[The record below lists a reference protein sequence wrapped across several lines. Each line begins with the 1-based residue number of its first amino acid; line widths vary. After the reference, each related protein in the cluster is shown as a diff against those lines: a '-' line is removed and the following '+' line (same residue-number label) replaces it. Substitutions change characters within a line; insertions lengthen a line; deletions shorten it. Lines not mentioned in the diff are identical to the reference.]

1 MVQQIDCIDYSYPG
15 VPLRKKQMT
24 KQHKADLAILGI
36 TVVWGSTFILMKNIT
51 DDIPAYSFLALRF
64 LVAAAVMAAVFHR
77 KLKSIDIRTIWRGS
91 LVGLTLYAGMML
103 QVIGLKTT
111 SASNSAFITGL
122 NVIMVPVISVIL
134 LKKKPPIKALIGVA
148 LASLGLFALKGFSG
162 NWTIGDSLTLLCALC
177 FALQI
182 IFIDKFA
189 SDVNI
194 CNLAIVQIASAAVL
208 YFITWICAG
217 LISEP
222 PSIVLDSK
230 IVFTVLYTG
239 AMGTAFAFGVQTIA
253 QKYTTPTRTALII
266 TCEPVFGAL
275 FALIIPDVNGET
287 EVLTIRMILGCLLI
301 LSGMM
306 ITELDRSSE

>member
-1 MVQQIDCIDYSYPG
+1 
-15 VPLRKKQMT
+15 MT
-24 KQHKADLAILGI
+24 RQLKADLAILGI
-36 TVVWGSTFILMKNIT
+36 TVVWGSSFIIMKNIT
-51 DDIPAYSFLALRF
+51 EDIPPYAYLALRF
-64 LVAAAVMAAVFHR
+64 LVATIILVAVFH
-77 KLKSIDIRTIWRGS
+77 KQLKSIDMRTVWSGS

-103 QVIGLKTT
+103 QVMGLKTT

-134 LKKKPPIKALIGVA
+134 LKKKPPINALIGVV

-162 NWTIGDSLTLLCALC
+162 SWTTGDSLTLLCALC

-194 CNLAIVQIASAAVL
+194 YNLAIVQIASAAVL
-208 YFITWICAG
+208 YFITWICAAYAVA
-217 LISEP
+217 P
-222 PSIVLDSK
+222 APFVLDSK
-230 IVFTVLYTG
+230 IVLTVLYTG
-239 AMGTAFAFGVQTIA
+239 ALGTAFAFGVQTIA

-275 FALIIPDVNGET
+275 FALIIPDVNGNT
-287 EVLTIRMILGCLLI
+287 EMLTVRMIIGCLLI
-301 LSGMM
+301 LAGML
-306 ITELDRSSE
+306 ITELDKK